1 MNHPQQKNRK
11 EGGDLSRPG
20 KKILHSA
27 SCVYGWVSGTI
38 FVVNIRLAV
47 LSVRL
52 GQQAVYLS
60 RCLCYWP
67 LPNLIEA
74 CLFYYDVPTKAR
86 ICLANVRQQCMSFT
100 LLKTKPS
107 KLPFR
112 YIFKWANPGF
122 FLFILHSFQTQIYGR
137 KL

>member
-1 MNHPQQKNRK
+1 MKNGTNESPTTK
-11 EGGDLSRPG
+11 KQEGGGDLSRPG

-38 FVVNIRLAV
+38 FVVDIRLAV

-60 RCLCYWP
+60 RCLC
-67 LPNLIEA
+67 
-74 CLFYYDVPTKAR
+74 
-86 ICLANVRQQCMSFT
+86 CLANVRQQCMSFT